1 MRLSYSI
8 AASISAL
15 GVAVL
20 CYLEADTVLIFGN
33 GAIALLWTVMFLL
46 TDKDDDI

>member
-15 GVAVL
+15 AVAIL
-20 CYLEADTVLIFGN
+20 SYLKADIVLIIGN
-33 GAIALLWTVMFLL
+33 GLVGILWIAMFLL